1 MSDTHVVSNQVP
13 PLEEHNPASSPVL
26 IEALIR
32 EGGQWGLDD
41 VTAVGAISGARQTQ
55 RWGELAQRNRP
66 ILRTHDRYGN
76 RIDEVEFDPSY
87 HELMRVAIEH
97 GLHAAP
103 WADDRPGA
111 HVVRAAKT
119 SVWTAEPGH
128 MCPISMTYAVVPA
141 LRFNPELAA
150 IYEPLL
156 TSREYDPE
164 LKLATTKV
172 GITAGMSM
180 TEKQGGSDVRAGNTE
195 AAPNG
200 DGTYQLTGHKWFTSA
215 PMCDIF
221 LVLAQAP
228 GGLSCF
234 FLPRVLPD
242 GSLNRMRLQR
252 LKDKLGNNANA
263 SSEVE
268 YDGATAW
275 LVGEEGRGV
284 PTIIEM
290 VNLTRLDCTLGSA
303 TSMRT
308 GLTQAVHHA
317 QHRKAFG
324 EYLIDQPLMR
334 NVLADL
340 AVEAEAATMVA
351 MRMAGATDNAVRGDE
366 TETLLRRIGLAAS
379 KYWVCKR
386 ATPHAAEAMECLG
399 GNGYVEESG
408 MPRLYREAPLMGI
421 WEGSGN
427 VSALDTLRA
436 MATRPEM
443 YRGAVRRTRQE
454 HRPGCPVGPPRRA
467 TAPAA
472 GRPGDDS
479 VPGPQGRRGHLPGA
493 AGFAAGA
500 AWASGRGRGV
510 PGHPA
515 GRPVGR
521 RLRDHAR
528 RAGSRADHR
537 ACSSQGMTH
546 AIRPVDFDNLKTMTY
561 EVTGRVA
568 RITFNRPD
576 KGNAIIADTPLELSA
591 LVERA
596 DLDPGVH
603 VILVSGRGEGF
614 CAGFD
619 LSAYADRTG
628 SAGGTGAYHGT
639 SLDGKTQAV
648 NHLPNQPWD
657 PMIDYQMMS
666 RFVRGF
672 SSLLYA
678 DKPTVV
684 KIHGYCVA
692 GGTDIALHADQVIAA
707 SDAKIGYPPT
717 RVWGVPAAGMW
728 AHRLGDQRAKRL
740 LLTGDCITG
749 AQAAEW
755 GLAVEAPDPK
765 DLDERTER
773 LVERIAAVPV
783 NQLIMVKLALNS
795 ALLQQ
800 GVATSRMVSTVFDGV
815 ARHTPEGHAFVA
827 DAVEHGFREAVKH
840 RDEPFGDYGRR
851 ASQV

>member
-1 MSDTHVVSNQVP
+1 MPRTHAVINQVP
-13 PLEEHNPASSPVL
+13 LLEEHNPASSPVL

-55 RWGELAQRNRP
+55 RWGELANRNRP
-66 ILRTHDRYGN
+66 ILRTHDRYGH
-76 RIDEVEFDPSY
+76 RVDEVEYDPAY
-87 HELMRVAIEH
+87 HELMQVAIEH

-103 WADDRPGA
+103 WTDDRPGA

-141 LRFNPELAA
+141 LRFNAELSA

-180 TEKQGGSDVRAGNTE
+180 TEKQGGSDVRAGTTQ
-195 AAPNG
+195 ATPNG
-200 DGTYQLTGHKWFTSA
+200 DGTYSLTGHKWFTSA
-215 PMCDIF
+215 PMCDVF

-242 GSLNRMRLQR
+242 GTRNRMLLQR

-308 GLTQAVHHA
+308 GLTHAIHHA

-351 MRMAGATDNAVRGDE
+351 MRMAGATDNAVRGDH
-366 TETLLRRIGLAAS
+366 TETMLRRIGLAAS

-386 ATPHAAEAMECLG
+386 ATPHAAEALECLG

-436 MATRPEM
+436 MATRPECVEVLFDELAKSTGQDARLDSHVATLRTELGDLETIQ
-443 YRGAVRRTRQE
+443 YRARQVAEDICLALQGALLVR
-454 HRPGCPVGPPRRA
+454 H
-467 TAPAA
+467 
-472 GRPGDDS
+472 
-479 VPGPQGRRGHLPGA
+479 
-493 AGFAAGA
+493 
-500 AWASGRGRGV
+500 
-510 PGHPA
+510 GHPA
-515 GRPVGR
+515 VAEAFMTT
-521 RLRDHAR
+521 RLDRQWGGAF
-528 RAGSRADHR
+528 G
-537 ACSSQGMTH
+537 
-546 AIRPVDFDNLKTMTY
+546 TMP
-561 EVTGRVA
+561 TGLDLA
-568 RITFNRPD
+568 PI
-576 KGNAIIADTPLELSA
+576 L
-591 LVERA
+591 ERA
-596 DLDPGVH
+596 
-603 VILVSGRGEGF
+603 
-614 CAGFD
+614 
-619 LSAYADRTG
+619 
-628 SAGGTGAYHGT
+628 
-639 SLDGKTQAV
+639 
-648 NHLPNQPWD
+648 
-657 PMIDYQMMS
+657 MIK
-666 RFVRGF
+666 G
-672 SSLLYA
+672 
-678 DKPTVV
+678 
-684 KIHGYCVA
+684 
-692 GGTDIALHADQVIAA
+692 
-707 SDAKIGYPPT
+707 
-717 RVWGVPAAGMW
+717 
-728 AHRLGDQRAKRL
+728 
-740 LLTGDCITG
+740 
-749 AQAAEW
+749 
-755 GLAVEAPDPK
+755 
-765 DLDERTER
+765 
-773 LVERIAAVPV
+773 
-783 NQLIMVKLALNS
+783 
-795 ALLQQ
+795 
-800 GVATSRMVSTVFDGV
+800 
-815 ARHTPEGHAFVA
+815 
-827 DAVEHGFREAVKH
+827 
-840 RDEPFGDYGRR
+840 
-851 ASQV
+851 